1 MSLNRFQKKIRIF
14 ILLVRKAK
22 FFAQKN
28 YNLKKKIWFKK
39 INIKWIDSRK
49 KKHGVIEK
57 IKWIEKINKT
67 VELVISKN
75 NWNVFRCSNMFW
87 KQTENSK
94 KKRKQKKTHRIRE
107 CIVVMSAPFSCSWLS
122 WIHEKRWPSTTG
134 LSLHITRNG
143 HSANKVAFF
152 APTYVDK
159 FRVVTL
165 LQVVKNRSIVKV
177 CQVWHIFCLLIF
189 WWIDLCD

>member
-1 MSLNRFQKKIRIF
+1 M
-14 ILLVRKAK
+14 LVRKAK

-94 KKRKQKKTHRIRE
+94 KKTKTEKDTSNSGVHCRNE
-107 CIVVMSAPFSCSWLS
+107 CTIFMFMVVLDSW
-122 WIHEKRWPSTTG
+122 K
-134 LSLHITRNG
+134 
-143 HSANKVAFF
+143 KVAEHNWIVIAHNTKRTQCKQSRFF
-152 APTYVDK
+152 
-159 FRVVTL
+159 
-165 LQVVKNRSIVKV
+165 RSN
-177 CQVWHIFCLLIF
+177 LRR
-189 WWIDLCD
+189 